1 MFRLLKKMHPIYW
14 VAILVVVVSIYF
26 HVQIDLTIPD
36 YMGDIV
42 NAVMAKKAVS
52 VIISIGWKMLAL
64 CLVSVAL
71 MILENYL
78 ATMIGSGMA
87 RRTRSRLF
95 RKVESFSMEEISR
108 FSTASLIT
116 RSTNDV
122 QQVQQVTM
130 MILRVAIMSPIM
142 AVGAI
147 IKIIGKSGQLSML
160 TMIAVFVLLAVLCA
174 IFIMV
179 SPRFTRIQKANDEL
193 NTVTRENLMGLRVIR
208 ANNAE
213 DIIQDKFEKVNKKV
227 VDLHLFIGRIM
238 NLINPIMNIIMS
250 GLSLAIIWWGASL
263 INKGA
268 IDMGS
273 VTAFISYSM
282 QLLSSFMMLAM
293 IFIMIP
299 RGMVSARRI
308 NEVLD
313 TKVHIVDGIGE
324 QVLIEKDPTLKEQKG
339 VVEFDHV
346 SFRYP
351 NAEADVLSDIHF
363 KAEVGQT
370 IAFIGST
377 GSGKSTVINLIPRF
391 YDATKG
397 SVRVDGIDVKD
408 YKLHELNNK
417 IGYVPQKGILFRG
430 TVESNI
436 AYGKEMGASLDEV
449 IEASKVAQSHDFVS
463 DFKEGYDHEIAQ
475 GGTNVS
481 GGQKQRL
488 SIARAIVKKPEIYI
502 FDDSFS
508 ALDYKTDKTLR
519 ANLKEYTKGV
529 TTFIVAQRIGTI
541 MDADKII
548 VLDNGKMVGEGTH
561 KELLKTCNVYQEIAY
576 SQLSKEELDGTKS
589 KK

>member
-1 MFRLLKKMHPIYW
+1 MLKLLRKMHPIYW
-14 VAILVVVVSIYF
+14 LAIAVVVVSIYF

-36 YMGDIV
+36 YMGEIV

-52 VIISIGWKMLAL
+52 VIVDIGWKMLGL
-64 CLVSVAL
+64 CLISVIL

-78 ATMIGSGMA
+78 ATMIGSGLA
-87 RRTRSRLF
+87 RRTRSRIF
-95 RKVESFSMEEISR
+95 RKVESFSMEEISH

-174 IFIMV
+174 IFVTV
-179 SPRFTRIQKANDEL
+179 SPRFTRIQKANDDL

-213 DIIQDKFEKVNKKV
+213 DIIEEKFEKVNKRV
-227 VDLHLFIGRIM
+227 VDLHLFIGRVM

-313 TKVHIVDGIGE
+313 TKVHILDGVGE
-324 QVLIEKDPTLKEQKG
+324 EKIKEGSPELEDQKG
-339 VVEFDHV
+339 MVEFDHV

-351 NAEADVLSDIHF
+351 NAEVDVLSDIHF
-363 KAEVGQT
+363 RATTGQT

-391 YDATKG
+391 YDVTSG
-397 SVRVDGIDVKD
+397 SVKIDGIDVKD
-408 YKLHELNNK
+408 YKLHELNHK
-417 IGYVPQKGILFRG
+417 IGYVPQKGVLFRG

-436 AYGKEMGASLDEV
+436 AYGKEEGATEEE
-449 IEASKVAQSHDFVS
+449 IMAASKIAQSHEFVTK
-463 DFKEGYDHEIAQ
+463 FKEGYDHEIAQ

-508 ALDYKTDKTLR
+508 ALDYKTDKTVR

-548 VLDNGKMVGEGTH
+548 VLDNGRMVGEGTH
-561 KELLKTCNVYQEIAY
+561 EELLKTCQVYQEIAY
-576 SQLSKEELDGTKS
+576 SQLSKEELDGGN
-589 KK
+589 KKK

>member
-213 DIIQDKFEKVNKKV
+213 DIIQDKFEKVNKRV

-363 KAEVGQT
+363 RAEVGQT

-391 YDATKG
+391 YDATEG

-463 DFKEGYDHEIAQ
+463 DFKEGYNHEIAQ

>member
-1 MFRLLKKMHPIYW
+1 MFKLLRKMHPIYW
-14 VAILVVVVSIYF
+14 LAIAIIVVSIYF

-52 VIISIGWKMLAL
+52 VIMEIGWKMLGL
-64 CLVSVAL
+64 CLISVVL
-71 MILENYL
+71 MILENFL
-78 ATMIGSGMA
+78 ATMVGSGLA

-95 RKVESFSMEEISR
+95 AKVESFSMEEINR

-142 AVGAI
+142 AIGAI
-147 IKIIGKSGQLSML
+147 IKIIGKSSQLSML
-160 TMIAVFVLLAVLCA
+160 TMIAVFILLAVLSV
-174 IFIMV
+174 IFIVV
-179 SPRFTRIQKANDEL
+179 SPKFTRIQKANDDL

-213 DIIQDKFEKVNKKV
+213 DIIEEKFEKVNHRI
-227 VDLHLFIGRIM
+227 VDLHLFIGRVM
-238 NLINPIMNIIMS
+238 NLINPVMNILMS

-313 TKVHIVDGIGE
+313 TKVHIVDGVGQEKIWE
-324 QVLIEKDPTLKEQKG
+324 QHPELKREKGT
-339 VVEFDHV
+339 VTFDHV

-351 NAEADVLSDIHF
+351 NAEVDVLSEIHF
-363 KAEVGQT
+363 TANKGEV

-391 YDATKG
+391 FDVTSG
-397 SVRVDGIDVKD
+397 SVKVDGIDVKE
-408 YKLHELNNK
+408 YKIHELNDK

-436 AYGKEMGASLDEV
+436 AYGKEHGATEEEIV
-449 IEASKVAQSHDFVS
+449 EASKVAQSHEFVS
-463 DFKEGYDHEIAQ
+463 QYKDGYDHEIAQ

-488 SIARAIVKKPEIYI
+488 SIARAVVKQPEIYI

-519 ANLKEYTKGV
+519 AKLKEYTKGV

-548 VLDNGKMVGEGTH
+548 VLDNGRMVGMGTH
-561 KELLKTCNVYQEIAY
+561 EELLQSCEVYQEIAY
-576 SQLSKEELDGTKS
+576 SQLSKEELDGRAN
-589 KK
+589 

>member
-160 TMIAVFVLLAVLCA
+160 TMIAVFVLLAVLCV

-179 SPRFTRIQKANDEL
+179 SPRFARIQKANDEL

-213 DIIQDKFEKVNKKV
+213 DIIQDKFEKVNKRV

-363 KAEVGQT
+363 RAEVGQT

-391 YDATKG
+391 YDATEG

-463 DFKEGYDHEIAQ
+463 DFKEGYNHEIAQ

-576 SQLSKEELDGTKS
+576 SQLSKEELDGGN
-589 KK
+589 KKK

>member
-1 MFRLLKKMHPIYW
+1 MFRLLKKMQPIYW

-130 MILRVAIMSPIM
+130 VILRVAIMSPIM

-213 DIIQDKFEKVNKKV
+213 DIIQDKFEKVNKRV

-351 NAEADVLSDIHF
+351 NAEADVLTDIHF
-363 KAEVGQT
+363 RAEVGQT

-391 YDATKG
+391 YDATEG